1 MRCVYVCVQR
11 VLVVGGGITGYHLS
25 RSAITAGASK
35 ITMVTRRHIKVQHF
49 DVSLTWAGRYKKVHY
64 SKFFGL
70 SDPLGTTP
78 FPICHRELCL
88 SASLQSDLRCCRKR
102 AVMVVVPFRRTCTT
116 T

>member
-1 MRCVYVCVQR
+1 MRICVCGQR

-49 DVSLTWAGRYKKVHY
+49 DVSLNWAGRYKKVHY

-70 SDPLGTTP
+70 SDPLGTTRSP
-78 FPICHRELCL
+78 FPICTVNW
-88 SASLQSDLRCCRKR
+88 A
-102 AVMVVVPFRRTCTT
+102 
-116 T
+116 